1 MRRRVVCPRSH
12 PASPYLRRL
21 FGRLRYGSR
30 YFPGGY
36 PRAPM
41 SPYLRLLRPQRPR
54 PRLAAP
60 RSAPPGET
68 RCRLGTARSSGRCGP
83 SPTHRLRAAQRGSS
97 WAGAGAAEAVFAGR
111 CGLGAA
117 SSLRMRLWRRIFAS
131 EPVVAPHLRFSLCR
145 GAQAR
150 LHTPQRPGLRS
161 CPPTR
166 VAPRPL
172 PGRPLFTLRTL
183 VTLRLRH
190 AAIFLRRGYRPW
202 QGKPSRRT
210 CMSTVPGRDASPRR
224 NPQPAHIP

>member
-12 PASPYLRRL
+12 PASPFARVLSVRFAMARGIFRGIPPGPPCRPYARRL
-21 FGRLRYGSR
+21 RPHLPPTPGLAPPSRWPRPWLVAPRVGGVFGWLCRPLGRLRR
-30 YFPGGY
+30 PLPG
-36 PRAPM
+36 AP
-41 SPYLRLLRPQRPR
+41 
-54 PRLAAP
+54 
-60 RSAPPGET
+60 
-68 RCRLGTARSSGRCGP
+68 
-83 SPTHRLRAAQRGSS
+83 S
-97 WAGAGAAEAVFAGR
+97 WDAAGAAEGVFAGR

-190 AAIFLRRGYRPW
+190 AAIFPRRGYRPW
-202 QGKPSRRT
+202 PGKPSRRT